1 MNTDAALRF
10 MEDNKDIVQ
19 ERMAILESHHER
31 EGHYPTRIAVDGK
44 YQLVCEC
51 GIWKFNQ
58 ED

>member
-1 MNTDAALRF
+1 

-19 ERMAILESHHER
+19 ERMAILEAHHER